1 MNRISKNALLA
12 TTLAAA
18 FVTTLGAALA
28 GAPSHV
34 MPKAQLPAAYDLRL
48 SAAPEEGK
56 PLLVTVVDPST
67 GAPIAGSRVVVM
79 HRMELGI
86 KASPAVQ
93 YMPMSLPADGNGNFV
108 CAGEHHHPGE
118 RLTFRVTL
126 QDEAA
131 KWYNFQVRS

>member
-12 TTLAAA
+12 ATLTAAL
-18 FVTTLGAALA
+18 VTTLGAALA

-56 PLLVTVVDPST
+56 PLLVTLVDPST
-67 GAPIAGSRVVVM
+67 GAPIAGGRVVVM
-79 HRMELGI
+79 HRMEMGI
-86 KASPAVQ
+86 KASPAIQ

-108 CAGEHHHPGE
+108 CASEHHRPGA

-126 QDEAA
+126 QGEVA
-131 KWYNFQVRS
+131 KWYDFQVRS

>member
-108 CAGEHHHPGE
+108 CASEHHHPGE
-118 RLTFRVTL
+118 RLIFRVTL

>member
-12 TTLAAA
+12 TILAAA
-18 FVTTLGAALA
+18 LVTTLGAALA

-34 MPKAQLPAAYDLRL
+34 MPKAQVPAAYDLRL

-56 PLLVTVVDPST
+56 PLLVTLVDPTT
-67 GAPIAGSRVVVM
+67 GAPVAGGSVTVM

-86 KASPAVQ
+86 KASPAIQ
-93 YMPMSLPADGNGNFV
+93 YMPMSLPTDANGNFV
-108 CAGEHHHPGE
+108 CASEHHHPGA
-118 RLTFRVTL
+118 RLTFRVSL

-131 KWYNFQVRS
+131 KWYTFQVRS